1 MEFALSSSA
10 ARRYAP
16 RYIIQCLNAS
26 GTGLHQIEAQ
36 PDSMPHAVTSSS
48 LGSDKVYIIVGAVM
62 GAVLFLFILIVVLL
76 WFLYRRSRYEGAL
89 SYILT
94 FPLADHIHQRA
105 T

>member
-26 GTGLHQIEAQ
+26 GAGLHQIEAQ
-36 PDSMPHAVTSSS
+36 PDSLPHAVTSSS
-48 LGSDKVYIIVGAVM
+48 SGSDKVYIIVGAVM

-89 SYILT
+89 SYILS
-94 FPLADHIHQRA
+94 FPPADHIHQRV